1 MSENKL
7 NSVAS
12 RGEAISPEAAL
23 QNEIMGGLD
32 SLDGLVIDEDGVI
45 DVKPP
50 SRAKAV
56 FKRPTFMEHALAGAT
71 DSLRRVANAIVDVD
85 VAISMYA
92 ELLTRAQPLNS
103 GRVVIV
109 FTKSYRVRRGEMC
122 FYDTVPVPMRMVL
135 YISGTWHLKPVPVFE
150 KLEELR
156 VGKSLPSDR
165 LVVQLLR
172 ELDKLFAARVR
183 LISYLSDFR
192 VPSVPASR
200 AAVAQSESSLK
211 RLGGL
216 QSRLRLDWKADAKGC
231 RQSIRDDLKRR
242 TQSRKKGEPPPP

>member
-1 MSENKL
+1 MLENELKDNTQSGGMLSHDASVQFEMMS
-7 NSVAS
+7 
-12 RGEAISPEAAL
+12 
-23 QNEIMGGLD
+23 GLD
-32 SLDGLVIDEDGVI
+32 SLDGLVIDDDGVI
-45 DVKPP
+45 EVSPP

-56 FKRPTFMEHALAGAT
+56 FKRPTFMDHALAGAT
-71 DSLRRVANAIVDVD
+71 DSLRRVVNAIVDVD

-109 FTKSYRVRRGEMC
+109 FTKSHRVMREEKC

-135 YISGTWHLKPVPVFE
+135 YISGTWHLKRVPAYE

-156 VGKSLPSDR
+156 VGKSLSSDR

-172 ELDKLFAARVR
+172 ELDKLFAARLKLV
-183 LISYLSDFR
+183 SYLSDFR

-200 AAVAQSESSLK
+200 SAVAQADSSVK
-211 RLGGL
+211 RLEGL
-216 QSRLRLDWKADAKGC
+216 QSRLRLDWKDDAKGC
-231 RQSIRDDLKRR
+231 RQAIRDDLKRR
-242 TQSRKKGEPPPP
+242 TQARKKDATPTV